1 MKPWSGSPDKMDGMT
16 DALANL
22 QLRLARLPPDDRDLG
37 QDMRGAILAADSDS
51 VSCAIRARRVLEH
64 VVRDVYQRRIGKP
77 SGAQPLEGVLAKIV
91 KEGHFPEELAGFVG
105 AVKGLANRVA
115 HDRNKSYPA
124 EFLIPALDQA
134 LMVLEWYFRHELPAP
149 EPSPEEMANASQ
161 RIAVPA
167 PLEPSA
173 VTPKTTQK
181 PVTMPKAPGK
191 LTGEA
196 HRSPATDEGDG
207 PGTRGAVPA
216 VQTAPVE
223 LVIDRDFDT
232 YTQEDQEQ
240 LLAAIKHLLGMKGD
254 VRVSKRRGSVRL
266 LLDLTP
272 EQSERLDEAVRRGE
286 LQRFDVVGLRRIGH
300 GKISA
305 DSANPDKVM
314 ILDLLRYEGPLT
326 AEQISRSLG
335 IPLARTRKC
344 LRLLEDSAV
353 GVIRRIPGS
362 TPRLYESV

>member
-1 MKPWSGSPDKMDGMT
+1 
-16 DALANL
+16 
-22 QLRLARLPPDDRDLG
+22 
-37 QDMRGAILAADSDS
+37 MRGAILAADSDS

-77 SGAQPLEGVLAKIV
+77 SGTQPLEGVLAKIV
-91 KEGHFPEELAGFVG
+91 KQGHFPEELAGFVG

-115 HDRNKSYPA
+115 HDPNKSYPA
-124 EFLIPALDQA
+124 EFLIPVLDQA

-149 EPSPEEMANASQ
+149 EPSSEEMASTSQ
-161 RIAVPA
+161 RTAVPA
-167 PLEPSA
+167 PLEPSG

-181 PVTMPKAPGK
+181 PVTMPEAPGK

-196 HRSPATDEGDG
+196 HRSPATTDEGEG
-207 PGTRGAVPA
+207 RPGTRGAVTA
-216 VQTAPVE
+216 VRTAPVE
-223 LVIDRDFDT
+223 LIIDRDFDT

-286 LQRFDVVGLRRIGH
+286 LQRFDVVGLRRIGD

-335 IPLARTRKC
+335 IPLARTRMC
-344 LRLLEDSAV
+344 LRFLEDSAV
-353 GVIRRIPGS
+353 GVIRKIPGS
-362 TPRLYESV
+362 NPRLYESV